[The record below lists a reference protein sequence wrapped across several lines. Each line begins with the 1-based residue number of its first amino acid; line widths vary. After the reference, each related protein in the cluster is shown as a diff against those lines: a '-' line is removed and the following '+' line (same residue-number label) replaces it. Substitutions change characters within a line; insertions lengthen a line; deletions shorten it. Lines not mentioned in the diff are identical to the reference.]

1 MPKLLMAAAVLFT
14 ATAGTAVAKQEGIP
28 NVYYMAIHLGTGKC
42 VMLTSVPNP
51 AKHKVMGAYKTPG
64 AASRA
69 MRRTAEG
76 HAEQLGSCGKTAGVR
91 FGKRTPL
98 AI

>member
-1 MPKLLMAAAVLFT
+1 MPKLLIAAAVLFM
-14 ATAGTAVAKQEGIP
+14 ATAGTTVAKQEGIP

-51 AKHKVMGAYKTPG
+51 AKYKVMGAYKTPG

-69 MRRTAEG
+69 MRRTAEC
-76 HAEQLGSCGKTAGVR
+76 HA
-91 FGKRTPL
+91 
-98 AI
+98 